1 MKPVVIRCFVTS
13 RWLSIRVSIEVL
25 FDTTWYKSQGP
36 LCKSPP
42 FFLRNEISC
51 AQAFLFLFCCIDQ
64 TLSPMR
70 VSKLSTK
77 APNLIVHLLSRQIHL
92 RLRGIKSPMMNNFAL
107 PKD

>member
-36 LCKSPP
+36 LCKPPP

-51 AQAFLFLFCCIDQ
+51 GQAFFFFFVALIKLLVPCEC
-64 TLSPMR
+64 LS
-70 VSKLSTK
+70 
-77 APNLIVHLLSRQIHL
+77 
-92 RLRGIKSPMMNNFAL
+92 
-107 PKD
+107 